1 MTARLPHGFWKA
13 HSAEFA
19 RMAPTMTAEEV
30 AAHYGSTINR
40 VRQTASALNV
50 RFKQAHVPQWVQH
63 EAQLRALAPRMTYSE
78 IARELN
84 ISLSSMQT
92 MLQKLGIKA
101 LKQSLNRRPLTT
113 RHEELRQLADTM
125 TTAELAQHFG
135 KAQSTI
141 LGELQKLRH
150 GPMPLRTDP
159 WPAREAEMREMAT
172 RMTGAE
178 IALHYGIH
186 HGTIYK
192 VLARFGIKCYS
203 NQLVPKT
210 GAQPKKPAA
219 KAAAPAL
226 RRSATPPAPRPTK
239 PVQIVMPAHV
249 KVTVLEFCPP
259 ANARVCNG
267 TSRGVYRG
275 TPAAVAVGAGTA
287 YGRFLTA
294 TSQHARSH

>member
-13 HSAEFA
+13 RSAELA
-19 RMAPTMTAEEV
+19 KMAQTLNDEQI
-30 AAHYGSTINR
+30 AAHFGSTAKR
-40 VRQTASALNV
+40 VRQSATAMGI
-50 RFKQAHVPQWVQH
+50 HVKTARDPQWVKH
-63 EAQLRALAPRMTYSE
+63 ETQLRALAKRMTCSE
-78 IARELN
+78 IARELK
-84 ISLSSMQT
+84 IPLSSMQT
-92 MLQKLGIKA
+92 MLSKLS
-101 LKQSLNRRPLTT
+101 LKPLDQSLTNRPLTT
-113 RHEELRQLADTM
+113 RREELRQLATTM

-135 KAQSTI
+135 KAQATI

-178 IALHYGIH
+178 MAQHYGIH

-203 NQLVPKT
+203 NQLVPKDT
-210 GAQPKKPAA
+210 PKPDKPAP
-219 KAAAPAL
+219 KTAAPAL
-226 RRSATPPAPRPTK
+226 RRSATPAAPRATTPA
-239 PVQIVMPAHV
+239 QIVMPAHV
-249 KVTVLEFCPP
+249 KITVVEFCPP

-267 TSRGVYRG
+267 TSRGTYRG
-275 TPAAVAVGAGTA
+275 TAAAISVGAGTA
-287 YGRFLTA
+287 YGRLLTA